1 MFLNW
6 VLPMILSASFA
17 KELSVKSINAQF
29 HLTMT
34 DKKIHL
40 SGYLVDLSMK
50 KNKCN
55 TDIMRNFRMD
65 VDKLIRN
72 TFLSRKKQKKYL
84 QIIIEKEPFY
94 LSYSSIKS
102 QSFFRPANENEKN
115 ENKRKIFMCKGFK
128 LLTLKYLL

>member
-6 VLPMILSASFA
+6 VLPIVLSASFA
-17 KELSVKSINAQF
+17 KELSIKSINAQY

-102 QSFFRPANENEKN
+102 QSFLGLPMKM
-115 ENKRKIFMCKGFK
+115 RKMKIKE
-128 LLTLKYLL
+128 KYLCAKVSNY